1 MGGDRIEHLEA
12 RVFSVPADAPESDG
26 TARWD
31 QTTLVL
37 VQARGAGRTGLGY
50 TYAARAAAE
59 FIHHPLSRCAVGA
72 DLMSPSAVFQA
83 MGRELRNLGRRGLGW
98 MALSAVDAALWDLK
112 ARALGVSLPALLG
125 AVRPGTDVYG
135 SGGFTSYTVDRL
147 QAQLGGWVA
156 EGIPRVKMKVGTD
169 PDADPSRVH
178 AARRAIGDGAQLFVD
193 ANGAYDRKQALAK
206 AEAFAADGVTWFEE
220 PVSSEDV
227 AGLGLLRDRFP
238 PGMELAAGEYASDPD
253 SLRPL
258 LAVVDVVQADMTRC
272 GGVTGLLGVAAL
284 CEAWHLPLSLHCA
297 PAQHAPVAVA
307 LRPLR
312 HLEYFHDHVR
322 IERMFFDGGAQQVG
336 GTLVPSSEPGNGL
349 VFRQRDAARFEVQ
362 ASG

>member
-1 MGGDRIEHLEA
+1 MPGERIERIDVRA
-12 RVFSVPADAPESDG
+12 FSVPTDGPESDG

-31 QTTLVL
+31 HTVLVL
-37 VQARGAGRTGLGY
+37 VQIHGAGEVGLGY
-50 TYAARAAAE
+50 TYSAPAAGALIQEVLA
-59 FIHHPLSRCAVGA
+59 PCALGA
-72 DLMSPSAVFQA
+72 DLHSPSAVFQA
-83 MGRELRNLGRRGLGW
+83 MGRGLRNFGRWGLGW

-112 ARALGVSLPALLG
+112 ARALGVPLPALLG
-125 AVRPGTDVYG
+125 AVRPTVPVYG

-169 PDADPSRVH
+169 PAADPARVH
-178 AARRAIGDGAQLFVD
+178 AARQAIGPAAELFVD

-206 AEAFAADGVTWFEE
+206 AQAFAHDGVTWFEE
-220 PVSSEDV
+220 PVSSEDL
-227 AGLGLLRDRFP
+227 AGLRLVRDGLP
-238 PGMELAAGEYASDPD
+238 PGMEVAAGEYASDPD

-258 LAVVDVVQADMTRC
+258 LEVVDVLQADMTRC

-297 PAQHAPVAVA
+297 PAQHAPAAVA

-312 HLEYFHDHVR
+312 HLEYFHDHTR
-322 IERMFFDGGAQQVG
+322 IERMLFDGVAPVVG
-336 GTLVPSSEPGNGL
+336 GAMVPGAGPGNGL
-349 VFRQRDAARFEVQ
+349 VLREKDAARFEV
-362 ASG
+362 